1 MEKENKCTDVIDMTN
16 SNEVSEMI
24 SRVHKTL
31 SGIVA
36 ISDKLVKNGSRKY
49 FTCED
54 MVRDPDMTYLLLS
67 TPVSAEAYNSRMNK
81 CFIEHGERNMFDYIA
96 NCIGKVSTG
105 DVSIEELI
113 KQFNDLFKFVIE
125 NFDAAAVY
133 KTLELFDKSTSP
145 AVEYL
150 DKDLMLDCMYRC
162 YEKGGSPIIS
172 VNRLPVNSSLYDT
185 FTTAD
190 GLYEFVKNSSVKCGF
205 DDCGTDSVYPNV
217 KTTMTSMIILALSS
231 KMDSAEV
238 AKFYNMYRDE
248 FVKWVKGVCYDK
260 TRATI
265 AYSRENFPLM
275 KSTDFNKLFIYTYS
289 TLMDAGDVN
298 SVIKTYED
306 SIEGQTD
313 EVLLADVKEN
323 IDAIRHLRYSMTQI
337 FVEIFSNEYLIHEV
351 IPTVFALHVL
361 KTRTPKNTA
370 AYQIQMLVKSIFI
383 MHEFSTQ
390 RMNDYY
396 VHYTMNELCTDEDV
410 LFAKILS
417 FISSFNSSTSD
428 YLSSAYSIEAA
439 HDIKYFNKLTFTR
452 FIGSIKQRLLKCKS
466 SDDDTYDASANI
478 NTVDDLYKYADY
490 LIEASEKAIDTISDS
505 ENQNPDDESYIP
517 FYKDKVS
524 ELESIKNSLDYA
536 VDMYTNNTNEIDRL
550 LNNIETLSDVELSY
564 NSSENAYRLEYDV
577 QDGADH
583 TTVVENIIWPSRVID
598 KKELEERIK
607 NDVSKSD
614 TTSSRSH
621 NQAINNIKPGDIF
634 KERKTITVKSGCK

>member
-16 SNEVSEMI
+16 SNEVCEMI
-24 SRVHKTL
+24 SRIHKTL

-36 ISDKLVKNGSRKY
+36 ISDKISKNGTRKY
-49 FTCED
+49 FTCEN
-54 MVRDPDMTYLLLS
+54 MIRDPDMTYLLLS

-81 CFIEHGERNMFDYIA
+81 CFIDYGEHNMFDYIA
-96 NCIGKVSTG
+96 ICIDGVSTG
-105 DVSIEELI
+105 DVSAKELV

-125 NFDAAAVY
+125 NFDASAVY
-133 KTLELFDKSTSP
+133 KSLNLFDKSSSP
-145 AVEYL
+145 AVKYL
-150 DKDLMLDCMYRC
+150 DKDLMLDCMC
-162 YEKGGSPIIS
+162 KCDEKGGSPIIS

-185 FTTAD
+185 LTTAD
-190 GLYEFVKNSSVKCGF
+190 GLYEFVKALSEKYGV
-205 DDCGTDSVYPNV
+205 DDATDPVDPNA
-217 KTTMTSMIILALSS
+217 KTVITSMIILALSS
-231 KMDSAEV
+231 KMDSNEV

-248 FVKWVKGVCYDK
+248 FVKWVKGVCYDE
-260 TRATI
+260 TRATVQ
-265 AYSRENFPLM
+265 YSRANFPLM
-275 KSTDFNKLFIYTYS
+275 KSTDFNRLFIYTYN

-323 IDAIRHLRYSMTQI
+323 IDTVRRLRYSMTQI
-337 FVEIFSNEYLIHEV
+337 FVEIFSNEYLVHEV

-370 AYQIQMLVKSIFI
+370 AYQIQMLVKAIFI

-396 VHYTMNELCTDEDV
+396 VHYTMNELCTDEDI

-439 HDIKYFNKLTFTR
+439 HDIEYFNKLTFTR
-452 FIGSIKQRLLKCKS
+452 FVESTKHRLLKCKS

-478 NTVDDLYKYADY
+478 NTVEDLYKYADY
-490 LIEASEKAIDTISDS
+490 LIEASEKKIDEISDS
-505 ENQNPDDESYIP
+505 ENQNPDNESYIP

-524 ELESIKNSLDYA
+524 ELESIKKSLDYA
-536 VDMYTNNTNEIDRL
+536 VDMYTNNVNEIGRL
-550 LNNIETLSDVELSY
+550 FNNINSLSDVQLTY
-564 NSSENAYRLEYDV
+564 NTSENAYRLEYDA
-577 QDGADH
+577 DG
-583 TTVVENIIWPSRVID
+583 TTVVEYIIWPSRVID

-607 NDVSKSD
+607 NDASKNDVASD
-614 TTSSRSH
+614 RSH
-621 NQAINNIKPGDIF
+621 NQSINNIKPGDIF